1 MLIKHRYLGTGKSA
15 TGISHTPSDIYDSV
29 LSRPVHDRSLQSRPR
44 LHLTDRQLVVGGT
57 IDVASAQKT
66 SAKLLSMD
74 AGAGSHLPYGFF
86 DRGTAQGVMLLA
98 DTVRALKARL
108 SLLFKPKYGAGSAL
122 AVLTDACIRP
132 ADWFSRNSI
141 RRREKAQT
149 PKADEKEKPKELT
162 EKAKAASVG
171 SAAYLKHSESYCE
184 SIENEGS
191 RVREKMEAG
200 GFHWTARQTLV
211 AHSVVEKLMY
221 TKLHEGKTEV
231 KTTTTVKTDRTV
243 APTQD

>member
-1 MLIKHRYLGTGKSA
+1 MIRFLVALFTIALCS
-15 TGISHTPSDIYDSV
+15 SHA
-29 LSRPVHDRSLQSRPR
+29 HA

-74 AGAGSHLPYGFF
+74 AGAEAPIYLMVSST
-86 DRGTAQGVMLLA
+86 RGTAQGVMLLA
-98 DTVRALKARL
+98 DTVRALKSPVVAVVQTEVH
-108 SLLFKPKYGAGSAL
+108 GAGSAL
-122 AVLTDACIRP
+122 AVLTDRLVMYRSSGLVFTEVP
-132 ADWFSRNSI
+132 Y
-141 RRREKAQT
+141 EGVKKPKT

-162 EKAKAASVG
+162 EKEKLLQSVRT
-171 SAAYLKHSESYCE
+171 AYLKQFWNR
-184 SIENEGS
+184 IANRLKMKVS

-200 GFHWTARQTLV
+200 GFHWTARQTLKKKV

-243 APTQD
+243 APTQN